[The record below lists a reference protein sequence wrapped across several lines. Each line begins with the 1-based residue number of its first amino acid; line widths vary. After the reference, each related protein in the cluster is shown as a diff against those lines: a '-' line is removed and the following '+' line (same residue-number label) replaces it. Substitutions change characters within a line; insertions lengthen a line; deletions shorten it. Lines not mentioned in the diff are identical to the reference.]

1 MEVMTFIIEEGI
13 IMIPALY
20 IIGAIIKHTD
30 IMANKWIPLTLLV
43 ISLIL
48 TPLVIG
54 GYNPDNIIQSIL
66 VAGVTVFGDQLIK
79 QSREVR

>member
-1 MEVMTFIIEEGI
+1 MDMMNYIIEEGI

-79 QSREVR
+79 QSKEVR

>member
-54 GYNPDNIIQSIL
+54 GFTPDNIIQSIL

-79 QSREVR
+79 QSKEVR

>member
-1 MEVMTFIIEEGI
+1 MDMMNYIIEEGI

-30 IMANKWIPLTLLV
+30 IMANKWIPLTLLI

-54 GYNPDNIIQSIL
+54 GYTPDNIIQSIL

-79 QSREVR
+79 QSKEVR

>member
-1 MEVMTFIIEEGI
+1 MKFIIEEGI

-30 IMANKWIPLTLLV
+30 IMANKWIPLTLLI

-54 GYNPDNIIQSIL
+54 GYTPYNIIQSIL
-66 VAGVTVFGDQLIK
+66 VAGVTVFGDQIIK
-79 QSREVR
+79 QSKVVR